1 VVLPFISG
9 AGIKTKL
16 LEAAAL
22 ADAYCAAYVHRLRFV
37 CIRKGH
43 MGTPT
48 VRRVR
53 QPKARQDAPKR
64 KNYRL
69 QQSKLDAAR
78 RVLGTRTETETIE
91 RALDLVVFGE
101 RLASGTARARGRA
114 WNDVVG
120 EMDRIVP
127 GA

>member
-1 VVLPFISG
+1 MSTSTL
-9 AGIKTKL
+9 
-16 LEAAAL
+16 
-22 ADAYCAAYVHRLRFV
+22 
-37 CIRKGH
+37 
-43 MGTPT
+43 
-48 VRRVR
+48 RRVR
-53 QPKARQDAPKR
+53 RPRARQDPPKR

-78 RVLGTRTETETIE
+78 RVLGTTTETETIE

-101 RLASGTARARGRA
+101 RLASGTGRARGRA

-120 EMDRIVP
+120 EMERIAS

>member
-1 VVLPFISG
+1 
-9 AGIKTKL
+9 
-16 LEAAAL
+16 
-22 ADAYCAAYVHRLRFV
+22 
-37 CIRKGH
+37 

-53 QPKARQDAPKR
+53 RPKTRQDAPKR

-78 RVLGTRTETETIE
+78 RVLGTTTETETIE

-101 RLASGTARARGRA
+101 RLASGTTRARGRS

-120 EMDRIVP
+120 EMDRIAP